1 MNISNLFAEP
11 KDDPIVLNF
20 AQNQEF
26 TGNFLVGRLLPREE
40 LPEDVAKNPWPKQ
53 KNGVSKE
60 IVYWEPIDAKTRD
73 RNNQMQ
79 ETPILRDN
87 LMKVGPTGPSPR
99 KVYVLMPD
107 KFTELQDEFTRPT
120 NSANPEIVEKM
131 SGLLAHF
138 YKHRRK
144 EQALETILENDELNS
159 KIEELVKNDTL
170 DDELLQKRIREH
182 KRMKDAT
189 SAGTDSDVEDW

>member
-1 MNISNLFAEP
+1 MNLSLLSDK

-26 TGNFLVGRLLPREE
+26 TGNFLVGTLLPREK

-53 KNGVSKE
+53 KNGVTKE
-60 IVYWEPIDAKTRD
+60 VVYWEPNDAVTRD

-79 ETPILRDN
+79 ATPILSDN
-87 LMKVGPTGPSPR
+87 LIRIGPGEVSPR

-107 KFTELQDEFTRPT
+107 NLTEVPDEFLRPT
-120 NSANPEIVEKM
+120 NSANPDVMEIV
-131 SGLLAHF
+131 GAFFANF
-138 YKHRRK
+138 YTNSKR
-144 EQALETILENDELNS
+144 EQALEKLLDNEDILG
-159 KIEELVKNDTL
+159 KIEELVKNDVL

-182 KRMKDAT
+182 ERVQDIAESSGK
-189 SAGTDSDVEDW
+189 SDSDN